1 MNVNNHHLM
10 LCDFIEND
18 LKNCNYN
25 QIQHYYNLEYHLRQ
39 ILKNEQ
45 RKLGEN
51 FTIDQKEIVE
61 YYKNKHHEVISEVCA
76 YENSK
81 KMIS

>member
-10 LCDFIEND
+10 LCNFIDND

-25 QIQHYYNLEYHLRQ
+25 HIQHYLNLGYYLREN
-39 ILKNEQ
+39 LKNEQ
-45 RKLGEN
+45 RKLDDN
-51 FTIDQKEIVE
+51 FTIEQNEIVN

>member
-1 MNVNNHHLM
+1 MNVNNHHIM
-10 LCDFIEND
+10 LCDFIDND

-25 QIQHYYNLEYHLRQ
+25 HIQHYLNLGYYLREN
-39 ILKNEQ
+39 LKNEQ

-51 FTIDQKEIVE
+51 FTIEQNEIVN
-61 YYKNKHHEVISEVCA
+61 YYKTKYHEVMSCIRS

-81 KMIS
+81 ILTS